1 MLYHILAVGDVVMEP
16 GLRHLERHLRPL
28 QKWKAI
34 DFTVVNGENA
44 AGVGLTRDQAERIYD
59 AGADVVTLGNHAFGK
74 SQIADFLEDA
84 PWLLRPANYTGR
96 APGRGCGVYDLG
108 GVRIRVLNLIGRCDL
123 AWGADN
129 PFTAADRLLE
139 RDAADFTLVDFHAEA
154 TSEKL
159 AMGYYL
165 DGRVSALW
173 GTHTH
178 VPTADERVCPRGTG
192 YITDLGMTGSIESVL
207 GIDPRQS
214 VEGFLGGLP
223 GRYRAPEG
231 PAKLQGAIF
240 TLDSATGLCTADRRT
255 VTGTISNRLGK
266 ISDREE
272 RTIMSIE
279 KVRAYFKPLGIEERI
294 REFDVSSATVELAA
308 VAVGVEG
315 ARIAKSLSFKVEDKP
330 IIIVVAGDAKVDN
343 SRYKAQFHTKAKML
357 THEEAHELIGHDVG
371 GVCPFALPE
380 DVKVYLDVSMKRFET
395 VFPAAGSSNSAVE
408 MTCDELERYASNF
421 AAWVDVCKG
430 WRPEEQG

>member
-28 QKWKAI
+28 QKWKTI

-240 TLDSATGLCTADRRT
+240 TLDSATGLCTA
-255 VTGTISNRLGK
+255 V
-266 ISDREE
+266 E
-272 RTIMSIE
+272 RIDVSIE